1 MIYSSASKLQRGT
14 RVIASLFL
22 ALGILTAAFVAGWA
36 VLARR
41 HGDTPDRGRPDAER
55 IAVGFFANF
64 FDALGIGSFATTTT
78 YFRLRKLVRDELIP
92 GSLNV
97 GYALPTITQAF
108 IGITLIAVEPW
119 TLVLMIVTA
128 VAGSWF
134 GAGIVARLPR
144 RGIQLG
150 MGVALLIAA
159 GFMFAKVTGLMPT
172 DSVSTGR
179 QAVVL
184 RSGPMAEA
192 AAVATLPPGTSLELV
207 DPGREWS
214 SVQVPAAGQSG
225 FVQTSAV
232 DGIVLG
238 VTGTKLALGLV
249 GSFLLGSIMPL
260 GIGYYAPCMV
270 LVAMLGMNLRVAF
283 PIMMGACA
291 FLMPISS
298 IKFIRAG
305 RYSLKTTIGMAIGG
319 VFGSALALVVVKSLP
334 LYYVM
339 WLVTFVI
346 IYTGV
351 SLLRTAARE
360 KAAVAPGQAPS
371 AAG

>member
-1 MIYSSASKLQRGT
+1 
-14 RVIASLFL
+14 VIAALFL

-36 VLARR
+36 LLARR
-41 HGDTPDRGRPDAER
+41 HRDTPDGGRPDAER

-78 YFRLRKLVRDELIP
+78 YFRLRKLIRDELIP

-150 MGVALLIAA
+150 MGVALLVAA

-192 AAVATLPPGTSLELV
+192 AAIATLPPGTVLELV

-238 VTGTKLALGLV
+238 VTGPKLALGLA
-249 GSFLLGSIMPL
+249 GSFLLGAIMPL

-270 LVAMLGMNLRVAF
+270 LVSLLGMNPRAAF
-283 PIMMGACA
+283 PILMGACA
-291 FLMPISS
+291 FLMPV
-298 IKFIRAG
+298 AG
-305 RYSLKTTIGMAIGG
+305 MQFVRKRRYSLRAALGLAIGG
-319 VFGSALALVVVKSLP
+319 VFGSALALLIVKSLA

-339 WLVTFVI
+339 WLVTVVV

-351 SLLRTAARE
+351 SLLLAARRE
-360 KAAVAPGQAPS
+360 PRAS
-371 AAG
+371 TAGGA